1 MIKRRFD
8 LNPYE
13 ALGCMV
19 RINYDSNYM
28 KFMEVEH
35 LIDHY
40 LKSIVQGNYLLWT
53 RDNKPFAY
61 ATWVPSQEKTEVFHM
76 AAPYGK
82 VLYLCKDLKRY
93 LNKYKKI
100 YKVSFMRRD
109 SRGNLKRNGYINTWD
124 QKQEKVQGTQ
134 RDKQTPLS

>member
-1 MIKRRFD
+1 MIKRRLD

-13 ALGCMV
+13 ALGCIV

-40 LKSIVQGNYLLWT
+40 LKSIVKGNYLLWT

-76 AAPYGK
+76 AAPYGN

-100 YKVSFMRRD
+100 YKVRFMRRD
-109 SRGNLKRNGYINTWD
+109 SRGNLKRNGYINTWE
-124 QKQEKVQGTQ
+124 QKQEIVQETQ